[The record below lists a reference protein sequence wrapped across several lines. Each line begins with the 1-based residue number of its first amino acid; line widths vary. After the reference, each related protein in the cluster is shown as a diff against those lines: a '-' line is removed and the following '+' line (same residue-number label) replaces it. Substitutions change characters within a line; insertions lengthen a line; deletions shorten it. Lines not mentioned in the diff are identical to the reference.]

1 MVQTVEKW
9 GSVLKLLDHVFN
21 RNCRPSVG
29 EILGT
34 KIFRDESGHFYTTQA
49 TLTQQM
55 TPILVNKYKPI
66 NSDKF
71 TKYVCLLQF

>member
-29 EILGT
+29 EILNT
-34 KIFRDESGHFYTTQA
+34 EIFREESGRFLHDTGY
-49 TLTQQM
+49 
-55 TPILVNKYKPI
+55 I
-66 NSDKF
+66 NSTNDSTTCIQIQTNPF
-71 TKYVCLLQF
+71 